1 MAQNTQSHGRFRYLP
16 TYLEMNL
23 RPLGDPADTFVPPA
37 VERIEVHTKIYGK
50 VPVLLS
56 LDICGPC
63 RFCGTAVFF
72 NRQSHRPY

>member
-1 MAQNTQSHGRFRYLP
+1 MAQNTQSHGRCRYLP

-56 LDICGPC
+56 LDIAGFAEVAAALGFTI
-63 RFCGTAVFF
+63 RF
-72 NRQSHRPY
+72 

>member
-37 VERIEVHTKIYGK
+37 VERIEVHTK
-50 VPVLLS
+50 
-56 LDICGPC
+56 
-63 RFCGTAVFF
+63 
-72 NRQSHRPY
+72 